1 MREKIN
7 LYQNINKNF
16 EQMIMRQNQVI
27 DNLMEFTKD
36 AFDNQ
41 MMKVQMNSSIQ
52 ENIDTNLEEMEKNL
66 LKKIEKI
73 DFKSQER
80 NKIELVKLNMKKLQ
94 KK

>member
-41 MMKVQMNSSIQ
+41 MMKV
-52 ENIDTNLEEMEKNL
+52 
-66 LKKIEKI
+66 
-73 DFKSQER
+73 
-80 NKIELVKLNMKKLQ
+80 
-94 KK
+94 